1 MRVAHLALVVA
12 GAYTALCSLIVAL
25 GAHRIAGGFTSD
37 HRLADVAVKLLYVS
51 AVFQAFDGAN
61 IVARSI
67 LRGVGDVRFAA
78 VVGVVT
84 AWMLTP
90 PLTWLLGYH
99 AGMGA
104 FGGWLGLCLE
114 TIVGA
119 FVLWHRLRAGHWR
132 VAAAAARSLVEAS
145 A

>member
-1 MRVAHLALVVA
+1 
-12 GAYTALCSLIVAL
+12 
-25 GAHRIAGGFTSD
+25 
-37 HRLADVAVKLLYVS
+37 
-51 AVFQAFDGAN
+51 VFQAFDGAN

-78 VVGVVT
+78 VIGVVT
-84 AWMLTP
+84 AWVLTP
-90 PLTWLLGYH
+90 PLTWALGFRL
-99 AGMGA
+99 GMGA
-104 FGGWLGLCLE
+104 FGGWLGLCAE

-132 VAAAAARSLVEAS
+132 ELAAATRRLVEAR